1 MNEIRIDLEACNG
14 CRTCYS
20 ACFVDVFR
28 WDETAERPVV
38 AYPEDCVECNVCELN
53 CPQECIQ
60 VVVDWDKYYPPVIE
74 GGLPYQVGREA

>member
-1 MNEIRIDLEACNG
+1 MNDVKIDLEACNG
-14 CRTCYS
+14 CRTCYE

-28 WDETAERPVV
+28 WDEAAKRPIV

-53 CPQECIQ
+53 CPRECIN

-74 GGLPYQVGREA
+74 RGFPYQVGREV